1 MVNHKVQAQALKNA
15 IDASKRVLVVSHRK
29 PDADTLG
36 SSCAWI
42 HLLRSKG
49 KYVTAFCTDEIP
61 GSLQHIPGVHEFT
74 ADETVFDEPFDV
86 IIMNDAASLDYAG
99 IDKIISRVD
108 RTRTTLVNI
117 DHHATNP
124 HFGDINLV
132 IPDASSTTE
141 VLTRLFRHWG
151 ETITK
156 PMAESLMNGLVTDT
170 DKLMN
175 PATYYNSFAIASHL
189 IQAGADLYDIIE
201 KTLRRK
207 SVTEL
212 RIWGLALSRLKRN
225 QTYNSVAT
233 YITERDLAEYDV
245 DHEAIEGIV
254 NYLTLITDVDV
265 IMFLRVHNDSTI
277 KGSLRSV
284 KPHVDVSKLAIRF
297 GGGGHRKAAGFTIR
311 GTFLAHESGWTIS

>member
-74 ADETVFDEPFDV
+74 TDDTVFDEQYDV
-86 IIMNDAASLDYAG
+86 IIINDAASLDYAG
-99 IDKIISRVD
+99 IDTLLPRIDLSKA
-108 RTRTTLVNI
+108 TLVNI

-207 SVTEL
+207 SVTDL